1 LRREIDR
8 RRAEVAAELT
18 RRGIPLASP
27 ALGEGRTPEQQA
39 ERDRCLADPAHFIT
53 IHCKLRS
60 DTGAGLIPFALF
72 DYQRDLLRDFLAYRE
87 LIILK
92 ARQLGIS
99 ELVAAYA
106 IWTTL
111 RPQQNVILLSQTEKD
126 ADELLKKCRTCY
138 DSLPTWLPSPV
149 LDERKVS
156 TLELANGSR
165 ILPVTATPRS
175 GRGFNA
181 QLLVFDEWAHQQ
193 AQAEIYAAAAPTA
206 KSAGNQIIG
215 LSSANGVGNF
225 FARQWDLA
233 INGKGAHP
241 VFLPWHLRPGRDQA
255 WYDETTHNL
264 EDWQREQE
272 YPTTADEAFILSGR
286 PRFDPRGLSEIAQ
299 GCMEPAATEA
309 LGIDHDGRALGY
321 RRVWESPQANH
332 RYVGGADTAEGLL
345 KGDYSAAVITDIASG
360 VEVAELHGHWSPQE
374 FAHHLAVLGRQY
386 GTALLGVERNNH
398 GHAVLLALQEI
409 ERYPHIYRHA
419 EYDVRH
425 PQAASAGRPVG
436 WQTSSKSK
444 PLMIDA
450 LAETIRERRPYRNA
464 LFIAEARVYTVL
476 ENGDTA
482 ASGDLHDDRV
492 VAYAIAE
499 QVRRKPAH
507 PFTGAVGGHRQ
518 TPEELLTQQRRG
530 ALPARY

>member
-1 LRREIDR
+1 VRQLSNWLRSKTTPQQ
-8 RRAEVAAELT
+8 RAVLLEET
-18 RRGIPLASP
+18 RR
-27 ALGEGRTPEQQA
+27 QA
-39 ERDRCLADPAHFIT
+39 ERNRCLADPEHFILT
-53 IHCKLRS
+53 HCKLRS
-60 DTGAGLIPFALF
+60 DTGAGLIPFDLF

-106 IWTTL
+106 VWITL
-111 RPQQNVILLSQTEKD
+111 KPQQNVILLSQTEKD

-138 DSLPTWLPSPV
+138 DSLPAWLPSPV

-156 TLELANGSR
+156 TLELTNGSR

-193 AQAEIYAAAAPTA
+193 AQGEIYAAAAPTA

-225 FARQWDLA
+225 FARQWELA
-233 INGKGAHP
+233 QNGKAAHP
-241 VFLPWHLRPGRDQA
+241 VFLPWNIRPGRDQA
-255 WYDETTHNL
+255 WYDQTTRNL
-264 EDWQREQE
+264 EDWQRAQE

-286 PRFDPRGLSEIAQ
+286 PRFDPVALSDIARGCVEPDSSETLGQ
-299 GCMEPAATEA
+299 GNDRRP
-309 LGIDHDGRALGY
+309 LGTLRTWQPPQPGR
-321 RRVWESPQANH
+321 
-332 RYVGGADTAEGLL
+332 RYVAGADTAEGLP
-345 KGDYSAAVITDIASG
+345 KGDYSTATILDVASG
-360 VEVAELHGHWSPQE
+360 VEMAELHGHWQPDE

-398 GHAVLLALQEI
+398 GHAVLLALQKI
-409 ERYPHIYRHA
+409 EHYPNLYRHA
-419 EYDVRH
+419 EYDARTPQTPGAVH
-425 PQAASAGRPVG
+425 PAG

-464 LFIAEARVYTVL
+464 LFIAEARVYTIL
-476 ENGDTA
+476 DNGDTA
-482 ASGDLHDDRV
+482 ASGDMHDDRV

-499 QVRRKPAH
+499 QMRRRP
-507 PFTGAVGGHRQ
+507 
-518 TPEELLTQQRRG
+518 QRTFGYAAGNWREAPPQDRS
-530 ALPARY
+530 ALGRP

>member
-1 LRREIDR
+1 M
-8 RRAEVAAELT
+8 T
-18 RRGIPLASP
+18 RRGVPITIPES
-27 ALGEGRTPEQQA
+27 GEGRTGEQQDEFA
-39 ERDRCLADPAHFIT
+39 RCLTDPIHFVT
-53 IHCKLRS
+53 THCKLRS
-60 DTGAGLIPFALF
+60 DTGAGLIPFDLF

-106 IWTTL
+106 AWMTL
-111 RPQQNVILLSQTEKD
+111 KPQQNVILLSQTEKD
-126 ADELLKKCRTCY
+126 ANELLLKCRTCY
-138 DSLPTWLPSPV
+138 DSLPSWLPSPV
-149 LDERKVS
+149 LDERKTS
-156 TLELANGSR
+156 TLELVNGSR

-264 EDWQREQE
+264 EAWQREQE

-286 PRFDPRGLSEIAQ
+286 PRFDPPALSEIAK
-299 GCMEPAATEA
+299 GCVEPATTDA
-309 LGIDHDGRALGY
+309 LGIDNDGRTLGY
-321 RRVWESPQANH
+321 RRVWEPPQAGH
-332 RYVGGADTAEGLL
+332 RYVAGVDTAEGLL
-345 KGDYSAAVITDIASG
+345 KGDYSAAVIFDVASG
-360 VEVAELHGHWSPQE
+360 VEVAELHGHWPPDD
-374 FAHHLAVLGRQY
+374 FAHYLAMLGRQY

-398 GHAVLLALQEI
+398 GHAVLLALQKI
-409 ERYPHIYRHA
+409 EHYPALYRHA
-419 EYDVRH
+419 EYDARH
-425 PQAASAGRPVG
+425 PQQAGAVAPVG

-464 LFIAEARVYTVL
+464 LFIAEARVYTIL
-476 ENGDTA
+476 DNGDTA
-482 ASGDLHDDRV
+482 ASGDMHDDRV
-492 VAYAIAE
+492 IAYAIAE
-499 QVRRKPAH
+499 QVRRKPVRA
-507 PFTGAVGGHRQ
+507 FSAAAGGHRP
-518 TPEELLTQQRRG
+518 TPEELLAQRRG
-530 ALPARY
+530 PIAGVDRETIRSYR

>member
-1 LRREIDR
+1 MSNWLRSQTTPAQRESLRTEER
-8 RRAEVAAELT
+8 RRAE
-18 RRGIPLASP
+18 RS
-27 ALGEGRTPEQQA
+27 
-39 ERDRCLADPAHFIT
+39 RCLADPAHFIT
-53 IHCKLRS
+53 THCQLRS

-72 DYQRDLLRDFLAYRE
+72 DYQRDLLRDFLAHRE

-106 IWTTL
+106 VWMTL

-138 DSLPTWLPSPV
+138 ESLPPWLPSPL

-225 FARQWDLA
+225 FARQWELA
-233 INGKGAHP
+233 RNGKGARP
-241 VFLPWHLRPGRDQA
+241 VFLPWNVRPGRDQS

-264 EDWQREQE
+264 ETWQKAQE
-272 YPTTADEAFILSGR
+272 YPGTPDEAFILSGR
-286 PRFDPRGLSEIAQ
+286 PRFDPAALTEIGKGCTNPATTEDLGL
-299 GCMEPAATEA
+299 
-309 LGIDHDGRALGY
+309 DHDRRALGV
-321 RRVWESPQANH
+321 RRVWLPPHSGH
-332 RYVGGADTAEGLL
+332 RYVIGADTAEGLP
-345 KGDYSAAVITDIASG
+345 KGDYSAAVVEDVATGTD
-360 VEVAELHGHWSPQE
+360 VAELHGHWAPDE
-374 FAHHLAVLGRQY
+374 FAHHLATLGRQY

-398 GHAVLLALQEI
+398 GHAVLLALQKI
-409 ERYPHIYRHA
+409 ERYPNLYRHA
-419 EYDVRH
+419 EYDARH
-425 PQAASAGRPVG
+425 PESLAAHPVG

-464 LFIAEARVYTVL
+464 EFVAEARVYTVL
-476 ENGDTA
+476 DNGDTA

-492 VAYAIAE
+492 IAYAIAE
-499 QVRRKPAH
+499 QMRRRPQRA
-507 PFTGAVGGHRQ
+507 FTGAVGG
-518 TPEELLTQQRRG
+518 QRAEIVIR
-530 ALPARY
+530 